1 MDKNT
6 CRGIFQERSDAH
18 ALERRDDTVQ
28 IVTRSKQAQQGRT
41 KESQQ
46 HGCRSIHP
54 RSIGKDINGQSEKE
68 SPQHQLI
75 PGSSGS
81 EFQYKVNVEK
91 GSSIS
96 GNMYVIQNQHL
107 KKYQPDKPS
116 DSMYIGNYYY
126 FTALFSSSFC
136 SC

>member
-1 MDKNT
+1 MLVNEKNSMLSNARLWTKNT

-54 RSIGKDINGQSEKE
+54 RSIGKDING
-68 SPQHQLI
+68 
-75 PGSSGS
+75 
-81 EFQYKVNVEK
+81 
-91 GSSIS
+91 
-96 GNMYVIQNQHL
+96 
-107 KKYQPDKPS
+107 
-116 DSMYIGNYYY
+116 
-126 FTALFSSSFC
+126 
-136 SC
+136 